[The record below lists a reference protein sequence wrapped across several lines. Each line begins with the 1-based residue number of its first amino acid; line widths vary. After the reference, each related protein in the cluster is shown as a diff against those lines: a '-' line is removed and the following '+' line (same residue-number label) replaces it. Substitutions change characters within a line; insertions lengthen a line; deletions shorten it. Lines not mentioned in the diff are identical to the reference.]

1 MGERSAWDRY
11 WQADRIASCMDGA
24 GQSNYDDRVAA
35 GWRAFF
41 RALPAGSQILD
52 LCTGNGA
59 VAVIAAEISAVH
71 GKNFAITG
79 IDLADINPRRF
90 VSRLGV
96 IARDVT
102 FIGKTSCESLAFAD
116 GSFDAVVSQYGIEY
130 SNLDLSLP
138 EAVRVMAPGGKLRLF
153 LHAKEGT
160 VVASTKKAIADADF
174 LLDKA
179 KLCDKAV
186 TCFSAVRAFET
197 QVSDAD
203 AASRSDRAFE
213 AFRAALKNTG
223 DRLNR
228 AIDTSMLRNAAG
240 VLLHAFENRM
250 YFPLEVLLA
259 KAAELK
265 QEILAHRSRQKA
277 LVTAAVTSARMAK
290 LAAALAALGMTDIGW
305 SEQRPG
311 AEFVGYLLEGEKRQ
325 G

>member
-41 RALPAGSQILD
+41 HALPAGSQILD

-59 VAVIAAEISAVH
+59 VAIIAAETSSVH
-71 GKNFAITG
+71 GRNFAITG
-79 IDLADINPRRF
+79 IDLADIDPKRF
-90 VSRLGV
+90 VSRLEI

-102 FIGKTSCESLAFAD
+102 FVGNRSCETLTYAD
-116 GSFDAVVSQYGIEY
+116 GQFDAVVSQYGIEY
-130 SNLDLSLP
+130 SELDRSLT
-138 EAVRVMAPGGKLRLF
+138 EAVRVLAPAGKLRLF
-153 LHAKEGT
+153 MHAKEGM

-174 LLDKA
+174 LIDKA
-179 KLCDKAV
+179 KLCDKAAS
-186 TCFSAVRAFET
+186 CFRAVRAFET
-197 QVSDAD
+197 QVSDAE
-203 AASRSDRAFE
+203 AAVRSDRAFN
-213 AFRAALKNTG
+213 AFRAALKATA
-223 DRLNR
+223 DRIDR
-228 AIDTSMLRNAAG
+228 ATDTAMLRNTAG

-250 YFPLEVLLA
+250 YVPLEALLA
-259 KAAELK
+259 KAAEAK

-277 LVTAAVTSARMAK
+277 LVSAAVTSARMAK
-290 LAAALAALGMTDIGW
+290 MAAALAALGMADIGW

-311 AEFVGYLLEGEKRQ
+311 AEFVGYLMEGEKRP